1 MASGRMLEH
10 VFEAAQGAFD
20 VTLSNAEPRGNS
32 DWLMLSPVLSG
43 EKAYA
48 KIGTHDADWYAA
60 HGVACRDPKKTDT
73 IITAGRP
80 GTKVVVIGGGGD
92 GSPGGR
98 GHRHP
103 FDGPSDG
110 TPA

>member
-80 GTKVVVIGGGGD
+80 GTKVVMIGGGGD
-92 GSPGGR
+92 GSPGGPR
-98 GHRHP
+98 S
-103 FDGPSDG
+103 PSSI
-110 TPA
+110 